1 MVNNI
6 MSKDEITK
14 KKKKLESIRV
24 KSTNLLL
31 GI

>member
-1 MVNNI
+1 MVNNV
-6 MSKDEITK
+6 MSKDEIAI
-14 KKKKLESIRV
+14 KKKLESIRV

>member
-1 MVNNI
+1 MVNNV
-6 MSKDEITK
+6 MSKDEIK